1 MDYSAFVGA
10 AAPLRVAAT
19 ARSTICMSADDK
31 PVVSRRAALTG
42 AAAAALAAVA
52 GSLPALA
59 ETEYA
64 NVPFLGGSDIIDINN
79 ANVRAYAKYPGM
91 YPTVAGIIATNGPFE
106 SVSDLFKIPGLT
118 DLQIATLKKYQ
129 DKLVALTPTPEYV
142 RFSVSVSCC
151 VWRCLCRVDFLLLCA
166 SFHVVMFSRWL
177 CTDPRWC
184 VLSLASSSRLVLYVV
199 PAPACLLMTT
209 GAGQGQ
215 QRPVPLNAP
224 HRCFFLARRLLA
236 PLSVVRDPCRAVV
249 SPRPWG

>member
-1 MDYSAFVGA
+1 MDSSAFVGA
-10 AAPLRVAAT
+10 AAPLRVAST
-19 ARSTICMSADDK
+19 ARPVICMSADDK

-118 DLQIATLKKYQ
+118 DLQIATLKKYE

-142 RFSVSVSCC
+142 RFLFCGFLIVRCC
-151 VWRCLCRVDFLLLCA
+151 LSRG
-166 SFHVVMFSRWL
+166 VVLF
-177 CTDPRWC
+177 
-184 VLSLASSSRLVLYVV
+184 V
-199 PAPACLLMTT
+199 
-209 GAGQGQ
+209 
-215 QRPVPLNAP
+215 
-224 HRCFFLARRLLA
+224 
-236 PLSVVRDPCRAVV
+236 
-249 SPRPWG
+249 

>member
-1 MDYSAFVGA
+1 MDSSAFVGA
-10 AAPLRVAAT
+10 AAPLRVAAP
-19 ARSTICMSADDK
+19 ARATICMAADDK

-59 ETEYA
+59 EREYA

-142 RFSVSVSCC
+142 RFWGELFVSCC
-151 VWRCLCRVDFLLLCA
+151 VALPVPCGSCA
-166 SFHVVMFSRWL
+166 SVRLAFGCVVFSHCDRVLTRACASGLLPYFLVLYACLPWARFL
-177 CTDPRWC
+177 
-184 VLSLASSSRLVLYVV
+184 VLSDSCLLASSHDCRSWTRS
-199 PAPACLLMTT
+199 TT
-209 GAGQGQ
+209 ASTVKRAGS
-215 QRPVPLNAP
+215 
-224 HRCFFLARRLLA
+224 CFF
-236 PLSVVRDPCRAVV
+236 SW
-249 SPRPWG
+249 SFPRPHVRVP